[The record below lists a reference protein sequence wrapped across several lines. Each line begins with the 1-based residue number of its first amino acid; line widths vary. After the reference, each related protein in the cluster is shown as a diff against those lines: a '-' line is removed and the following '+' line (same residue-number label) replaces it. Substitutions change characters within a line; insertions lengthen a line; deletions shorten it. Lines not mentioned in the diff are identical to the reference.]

1 MNRSNAACALLTS
14 LLVLCGIAAGQGSN
28 DGTRGTQPVPP
39 AGGAGDPTGKPL
51 DDRFRSQVTRSQLRE
66 RAIEMLS
73 KAVLD
78 PSPLIRANA
87 LEGLQSAP
95 KRAEAAVRAGLSDE
109 NAGVRFVAAMTVGQL
124 KLKTSSAFVE
134 PLLADPSP
142 QVQAAA
148 IYAMAQCG
156 RNPDPSPLGSMLM
169 DSDARV
175 RSEAA
180 RIVGLLGNPSAIPM
194 LKSAA
199 AEADRRNRMMGG
211 ASDQQFQLERVF
223 QLQVAEALS
232 RLGEPNA
239 SDPIRAALYP
249 QGREGLESAAFAA
262 QLLGD
267 LKVEKAVA
275 ELVDLVEQATP
286 ETAKNKDARQRQ
298 FVQPKEVRLA
308 AATALAKM
316 GYRDGLY
323 VAEQFRADE
332 DPAVRAQAAFLMS
345 QGARI
350 ADIPALEAMLDD
362 PSPVAAVAAA
372 AATLKALDRLD

>member
-1 MNRSNAACALLTS
+1 MNRPNLSAAFLVS
-14 LLVLCGIAAGQGSN
+14 LLAATGIAAAQGA
-28 DGTRGTQPVPP
+28 DGSKPAAKPDP
-39 AGGAGDPTGKPL
+39 AGTADQGDKSAS
-51 DDRFRSQVTRSQLRE
+51 DRFRSQVSRSQLRE
-66 RAIEMLS
+66 RAIELLS

-87 LEGLQSAP
+87 LEGLQSVP

-124 KLKTSSAFVE
+124 KLRSSAAFAE
-134 PLLADPSP
+134 PLLQDSEP
-142 QVQAAA
+142 QVRAAA
-148 IYAMAQCG
+148 IYALAQSG
-156 RNPDPSPLGSMLM
+156 KNPDPSALGSMLM
-169 DSDARV
+169 DNDPRV

-180 RIVGLLGNPSAIPM
+180 RIIGLLGNASAIPM

-211 ASDQQFQLERVF
+211 ANDQQFQLERIF

-239 SDPIRAALYP
+239 SDPIRASLYP
-249 QGREGLESAAFAA
+249 TGREGLEAAAFAA

-275 ELVDLVEQATP
+275 ELVDLVEQSTP
-286 ETAKNKDARQRQ
+286 ETAKNKDASTRQ

-323 VAEQFRADE
+323 VAEQFRADA
-332 DPAVRAQAAFLMS
+332 DPAVRAQAAFLLAA
-345 QGARI
+345 GARVPEL
-350 ADIPALEAMLDD
+350 PALESMMDD
-362 PSPVAAVAAA
+362 PSPVVAVAGASA
-372 AATLKALDRLD
+372 VLKALDRLDR